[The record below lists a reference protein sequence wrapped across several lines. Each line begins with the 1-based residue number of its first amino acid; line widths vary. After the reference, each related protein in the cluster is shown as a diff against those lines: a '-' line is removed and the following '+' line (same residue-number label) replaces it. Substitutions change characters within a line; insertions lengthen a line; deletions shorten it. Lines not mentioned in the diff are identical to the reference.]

1 MKQEIISHITT
12 LKETLV
18 NLSEYIYNNPE
29 EGFHEHKACN
39 YIISI
44 LEKNNFKV
52 TGNYLNMPT
61 SFYAEYGSGH
71 PKICYLCEYD
81 AIKDKGHITGHNLIS
96 SMSIGAALGLSKVID
111 KIGGSIIVLGCPG
124 EFVGGSKVT
133 MVRQG
138 TFEDIDL
145 VLMAH
150 PDVITAESGTSSA
163 ILPLS
168 IKYTGIETLSYL
180 KDTNYSALDACL
192 FTFTGLDQLTKGFSK
207 GITLEGILASAGT
220 TPAMLPNTSE
230 AKFYIRAENMESAEH
245 LESKIRYFADSI
257 SYLMDIKNEVSFYEL
272 PYDEL
277 ITNKALSRIFSH
289 NLKENGIID
298 CDGVK
303 NTKAGLSIGNVS
315 HVSPCIHPYI
325 KVVEDDSVK
334 YSSTEFAKA
343 TLGQFAVERMI
354 STAETLA
361 ITGLDILLKEE
372 LLNEVRNEFYSSV
385 KDKE

>member
-29 EGFHEHKACN
+29 EGFHEYKACN
-39 YIISI
+39 YIMSI
-44 LEKNNFKV
+44 LEKSNFRV
-52 TGNYLNMPT
+52 TSNYLNIPT

-71 PKICYLCEYD
+71 PKICYICEYD
-81 AIKDKGHITGHNLIS
+81 ALKDKGHITGHNLIS

-111 KIGGSIIVLGCPG
+111 KLGGSIIVLGCPG

-138 TFEDIDL
+138 TFEDIDIT
-145 VLMAH
+145 LMAH

-168 IKYTGIETLSYL
+168 IKYTGKETLSYM
-180 KDTNYSALDACL
+180 KDSSYSALDACI
-192 FTFTGLDQLTKGFSK
+192 FTFTGLDQLTKGFPK

-230 AKFYIRAENMESAEH
+230 AKFYIRAENMETAQKIED
-245 LESKIRYFADSI
+245 KIRYYVDSV
-257 SYLMDIKNEVSFYEL
+257 SYLMDIKSDVCFYEL
-272 PYDEL
+272 PYGEL
-277 ITNKALSRIFSH
+277 LTNKTLSRIFSH

-298 CDGVK
+298 CDGIK
-303 NTKAGLSIGNVS
+303 DTKAGLSIGNVS
-315 HVSPCIHPYI
+315 HVSPCIQPYI
-325 KVVEDDSVK
+325 KVVEDNSVK
-334 YSSTEFAKA
+334 YSSIEFAKA
-343 TLGQFAVERMI
+343 TKAQFAVERMI

-361 ITGLDILLKEE
+361 ITGLDILSKEE
-372 LLNEVRNEFYSSV
+372 LLNEVRNEFYASI
-385 KDKE
+385 KNND